1 MAGPKHTQVM
11 DCGYEFINARIRG
24 MRSRMAEHRRLDQLC
39 RSRNLFDLA
48 EQLFPGREFASHLE
62 LERAVVTDHAGQLI
76 ALLRYLN
83 PRDGEFYHGLMM
95 RYVIENVKVTTRVLG
110 TPGGSELVED
120 NLVPLPP
127 PMEPTVSRLASLG
140 DLEGLPEL
148 FDREHFRRA
157 ADSALAHF
165 KRTNNLYYFEAT
177 LDRAT
182 FTNLVELARRYRGSV
197 RRGLAQLLD
206 TEIAIYNA
214 LFLLRGRTLHNMDYQ
229 ALREFLVET
238 TDPETTE
245 SYRQLVHVEDLKEFA
260 SRLPNRQLRKLSHKS
275 FYTDYEFEQTLWHRL
290 FELANRT
297 FYKAILELPG
307 LVAFTYVK
315 RMELLNLLRLIEG
328 LRYGMGP
335 QHLSDAMV
343 RV

>member
-140 DLEGLPEL
+140 DL
-148 FDREHFRRA
+148 
-157 ADSALAHF
+157 
-165 KRTNNLYYFEAT
+165 
-177 LDRAT
+177 
-182 FTNLVELARRYRGSV
+182 
-197 RRGLAQLLD
+197 
-206 TEIAIYNA
+206 
-214 LFLLRGRTLHNMDYQ
+214 
-229 ALREFLVET
+229 
-238 TDPETTE
+238 
-245 SYRQLVHVEDLKEFA
+245 
-260 SRLPNRQLRKLSHKS
+260 
-275 FYTDYEFEQTLWHRL
+275 
-290 FELANRT
+290 
-297 FYKAILELPG
+297 
-307 LVAFTYVK
+307 
-315 RMELLNLLRLIEG
+315 
-328 LRYGMGP
+328 
-335 QHLSDAMV
+335 
-343 RV
+343 